1 MFKKKLLNKAIMAT
15 VLGGM
20 MLAPSFALASD
31 WDMQTMCTVGT
42 STSFVSATS
51 ANNKIYLNTT
61 TGHYTFG
68 GTKQMSTA
76 QFNLYYGYD
85 KETGEVLGNAVAPVQ
100 AKGKATMVNPKIYF
114 TIKASDLPDNYTVP
128 ELESIFSKLLE
139 KYVDIFDDS
148 QYFYNQCRLQVVD
161 DAGNQL
167 YAAGFKTEK
176 DGSDKVVPVYSAINT
191 LNLYDKVAI
200 GDTGNRAYIL
210 GTDSDQ
216 NEVALG
222 KSDVV
227 NSTTNFKFATDEPS
241 EGIVYGIYNDKKG
254 KICASG
260 YQLNMNSGTN
270 SAPDN
275 SIGIYTGNE
284 SGPVGE
290 VKVNFDYVISI
301 TAGMNGVEAGKNG
314 KITVSGNEA
323 GGSGGMTVQSV
334 KSGYAAYA
342 HDGGEI
348 TLEHS
353 GSGQFTLAE
362 RYSESLPPAVL
373 RAENGGKINVKN
385 YSSGSVVVQTGV
397 GGTAVTAKALTDAT
411 GVIDIGMNGSSGTLK
426 VNADGNVNIT
436 LAGGNTWEGTAAGN
450 TTLTGGNKSMW
461 KYASTDAQHLAAFTG
476 AKGDGYNAFVTMA
489 GGNVAIDKYAGNGL
503 FFVSDSVGTITINS
517 ADTFTTSGEANPL
530 LDNITK
536 DTLYFDSA
544 NDGGK
549 IIPAGYENVP
559 SVGETAN
566 SVITLATTTSLTDN
580 GEIKNLLTGLADKL
594 VYTGA
599 AGGETNLDVRMAV
612 VDSTAVNANI
622 TKFAVVS
629 FDAMGNKT
637 VGELQTPVAADGL
650 HVQILGGGETGSV
663 YTAYTTKDGDN
674 NNVYTFDKDLII
686 NRYAKTQIDGVK
698 QTDIGCQFW
707 SPIFGAFKEGENFAT
722 VVQNPSAAGEVN
734 YTVDMQG
741 HKLTAKNFYET
752 GRNSA
757 NDRATIVTL
766 AREGSIT
773 FNNVA
778 GMDLEATADLYYTA
792 AINVTEYSPSN
803 IPVKGAHVTVNN
815 LAGWDNA
822 VKATSYLAGGD
833 AAYSMNNYIIFADGR
848 NLPKDTPKNTLT
860 IDIANLVDVDA
871 TKGQFGVTAWGR
883 GATINVG
890 GGRVLSQANP
900 SQYSSSGMPVLSTA
914 GATCELNFNVL
925 KDAGGNVTGAGNNPV
940 QIVGNVKTNTPFYG
954 SGGVIN
960 LGLNTADSYLK
971 GFTNTDGS
979 TPLTEAVADMYTTG
993 TINMWMGNGSQ
1004 WINTGVSHVNKLV
1017 GGTTAGVLDMTDA
1030 AVGNVTIDNYSGN
1043 MVALYK
1049 HKNDGDEASD
1059 YSTANI
1065 TISSATAG
1073 STITLITDN
1082 SNIDTSDKVLTDKVL
1097 NALAGKLFYTAYTT
1111 GEENLSGVVQIAE
1124 GLTSAS
1130 ATLVTSEM
1138 MFMPSTGQ
1146 GMVKAASSAVQITN
1160 DKTTNQEYVDLNILR
1175 DDDKYHFDKDFVVDV
1190 KGLTGKTNLVSA
1202 AYGANSLDL
1211 ELADNTTLTLSASG
1225 SGKLFTIDAKNGL
1238 LVNGGTNSKLVLN
1251 LLSSANAY
1259 GGINMTAADNTKVAT
1274 INTDVDISV
1283 KSSGTGFSGYA
1294 LGIYASKGTMNINGK
1309 LTMKNGENP
1318 SVTNI
1323 SGTEPDYFGWI
1334 DVYSTNGAV
1343 VNLKTVDIISG
1354 GEGLYANNAGS
1365 VINVDGG
1372 SIVHL
1377 KNNSKYYALRAAGA
1391 TINVNMNGDKTA
1403 PANNNVVIKGNITT
1417 QSDWVNKSSDNT
1429 KDTVINLGLTTANS
1443 SLNGVA
1449 YNVFGNDGIT
1459 NSGKTF
1465 KGYIN
1470 MWLQNGAT
1478 WTNENW
1484 SAGEAMK
1491 GTYGGEDFAGSHVA
1505 KLVGGS
1511 SAANSGIIFQKDA
1524 NPLTIDSYSGNTKF
1538 IFSHNNSGTAIT
1550 DYSAGDIIIKNA
1562 ASGSNISLITDNQG
1576 INTSN
1581 TTVVDNVLGALA
1593 RKLYYTAYV
1602 DGERNLSGSVGIAEG
1617 LTGSSATLFSDSF
1630 GYIAETGQGVYKDI
1644 VPPAEPVDPIPADV
1658 SSDVLT
1664 ATMKDKAFLNDKITS
1679 SNNVVNYNLT
1689 DKAYSYHSLNAA
1701 PDSKAVIDVG
1711 GGNAIYFDGKTNRN
1725 LGIVLNDGAN
1735 VTINGN
1741 VNVSS
1746 YSESYSAAG
1755 IAMVIG
1761 GTGIGKKTDLT
1772 INGKVTM
1779 GSADAPGVMAEDKHG
1794 AYGFYK
1800 GTRWTG
1806 AAINMNMGHGSTIN
1820 ITDGLTAYVDGHG
1833 IVTDPYYADPNY
1845 ADKDLAVVNVNGNT
1859 NIVVSSSEDVGLYS
1873 LANFGGTINVNMQ
1886 NGQPGTDKVYIHGNT
1901 MVMKDTMG
1909 AEDNPYFYR
1918 SGVINLAL
1926 TTADSLWTGAVDNTG
1941 NTQAGE
1947 FNLYLQNGGT
1957 WKYENASK
1965 MDGLSAGTMPDP
1977 SFMFYGSY
1985 DGVSHI
1991 TSLTGGENN
2000 IDAGEINIVS
2010 DDKIIVGSYS
2020 GNINVNYSNSGSSMS
2035 GGVMSIAN
2043 ADVASVITL
2052 IASNE
2057 GVTAENYQQVLNA
2070 LAGQLYYTAGN
2081 ENLIGK
2087 LKIDGT
2093 SYGGY
2098 IAFDGSG
2105 KGYFTTE
2112 TNKTLAETPLGGLQD
2127 ENFENVDVSGSG
2139 TARTYTMTNGIKVE
2153 VTTGSAIVTQNTNA
2167 TNADVNV
2174 KNGNNLLVLVADQKT
2189 SPVIDASNGNVDIN
2203 GAVRMKGQDGQKL
2216 INVGEGKKVV
2226 IDGAEM
2232 SNAVAGSGD
2241 GTVSN
2246 PAIDMKDGSSIYI
2259 GEYVNSSNEKVFSKR
2274 DVQFIGDVQNTR
2286 GSFNIALMTD
2296 KSYWDGDY
2304 QNEDAEFNIDINS
2317 HGAKWSGSANG
2328 DVINVNLTQGTW
2340 VNMGASSSTGNNFT
2354 LKGGG
2359 AGKAFLDMSN
2369 ASSGNVT
2376 IDNYSGGMT
2385 IIYGHEAAT
2394 PTIIPGGTVRIVNAA
2409 SGSVINMMTLNAGID
2424 MNDPDSILDTMDA
2437 VAHKLLY
2444 TNYASE
2450 GNIKGTVGIGEGL
2463 TRPTIVSHIAD
2474 YKFDAESASID
2485 STTLRDTLAHGEIV
2499 YGDKE
2504 TAMMRGAKMA
2514 MASTAMIWRAE
2525 ANDLNKRMGDL
2536 QLRKE
2541 EAGVWAKYYSG
2552 RQEYNNNGSFSNK
2565 YKAVQVGVDKTL
2577 GHGWLG
2583 GIAFSYDDGSGSL
2596 NNGGSSDNKVQS
2608 LGFYGTKVNKNGEYI
2623 DLIGKFSRLEN
2634 EYTVYNDYG
2643 YSLDGDYKN
2652 FGMSVSAEYGKHINL
2667 KNGLVLTPAVEFTL
2681 GRINSKNYDAYSEY
2695 YDKSMTVKQDAFNS
2709 AIGRIGISI
2718 GKEADRYSYYA
2729 KLGLAHEF
2737 AGGFDT
2743 TYSAPGEPTSGTS
2756 VDFKDTWKEVQFGGS
2771 VKLKNDALLYGS
2783 FSKSFGGDV
2792 KEKWRVDVGLM
2803 FTFNHISDFFGNCS
2817 NKGQKSDAEA
2827 VSVSNLTN
2835 QVQQV
2840 EAVASDITGTQVEN
2854 DSVTVGDSMAV
2865 AQAKPVHSSGN
2876 TYVMDECIVTA
2887 TKTKQRI
2894 TDATADVS
2902 VVTRHEIEEMNI
2914 TTVEEAL
2921 RTVPGVQFNNYGG
2934 GNQMNGNL
2942 SSVRING
2949 SKDIAILVDG
2959 VKINDFQGV
2968 GESGN
2973 MYAGVLN
2980 NMNNIERIEVLRGA
2994 AGVLYGSGAKGGV
3007 INIITREIQENKTI
3021 VDTSV
3026 GSFGRKDYK
3035 FNTMGKGGKMTY
3047 NIYQGTFKQ
3056 GDITDGNGDKWEG
3069 HTKTKNFG
3077 TKITYAFNENNKL
3090 TFDYMDI
3097 SSHFNGSDYV
3107 YSNKYDGKYDSTMW
3121 SVRDDWKI
3129 NDNWSNV
3136 FVYRKNEE
3144 KRNYKQQY
3152 YAGYMLETSD
3162 TDYAYTFIS
3171 DQVTFHNNRHN
3182 MVLGA
3187 DYSYAKDKKMTG
3199 VKSNWDRND
3208 IRNTSMY
3215 INEDWTIIPHVT
3227 LSGGIRRDHTNH
3239 ENVDDHTS
3247 KSYKLAWDVTK
3258 KDTVYAGRSEYFILP
3273 SMDQMFDPV
3282 YGNKNLKPA
3291 EGRTE
3296 SIGYNK
3302 KFDDNNF
3309 FTVNYFQ
3316 TKEEVGIGW
3325 SGTTRINT
3333 SGVSRGWNA
3342 QYTSRLSD
3350 KWNFNLGWSHLF
3362 EKSSNDDSYS
3372 LGYYPRDLATFAFF
3386 YECGKFSGG
3395 IDGTWFFRK
3404 LDNSGRREF
3413 PVDNYGIYNLSL
3425 NYKPTKNMKLYC
3437 KIENIFNKFYAEHT
3451 NDGTDPYLTAGG
3463 ERKYYAMPGRAFM
3476 VGLQFIF

>member
-1 MFKKKLLNKAIMAT
+1 MFKKKLLNKAILAT

-20 MLAPSFALASD
+20 MLAPSFALALTITGTADDTVASTGVKSGGITTGSTANPKNTGSTKTSYKKYTYSGDVTLDGITLNGTNAWLVNSKNKTLTVNGIAAGDDMVAINIINGGDFNFTSATATTSNLVLNATASGTANAYGFYLNNGLGYMPFMTTNISVSGAAGVYGLYADNSTFIGAYGTAVKDFAIGSKSGDTITYGLSTTATGSD
-31 WDMQTMCTVGT
+31 KAAGIYATNNSEVLVPKYTAYVQGNGIVSKSSSKVAVGSDKASSATTIYVDNTNTNNYAALLADGGQIDINLKDTFSKGVITFGAVPHTNEVKINGNVVATNSGTVNLAMTKST
-42 STSFVSATS
+42 STWEGVAYNNGGTVNLWLQNGAIWTNDKWGDQTGFNGSHIANLTGGAAGTEGIIMMKDTNALTVDKLDGMVKVFYAHTNDGDEASDYAGDIKITS
-51 ANNKIYLNTT
+51 ANAGTSITLITDNTGIDMANNTAVEAALMALSGKLYYLGYTTGEDNLAGYVQIAEGLTASSATLKTGNIVFDNSTGKGSYESDDFKTAQTIFALGNMITGVVDNDKVYKKAGILREDGKYHLDDTT
-61 TGHYTFG
+61 TITLSGSGADYRGITNTG
-68 GTKQMSTA
+68 NVEIIGSGKTLNLNVTGDATTA
-76 QFNLYYGYD
+76 YG
-85 KETGEVLGNAVAPVQ
+85 
-100 AKGKATMVNPKIYF
+100 IY
-114 TIKASDLPDNYTVP
+114 
-128 ELESIFSKLLE
+128 
-139 KYVDIFDDS
+139 
-148 QYFYNQCRLQVVD
+148 
-161 DAGNQL
+161 QL
-167 YAAGFKTEK
+167 NK
-176 DGSDKVVPVYSAINT
+176 DGSNVNNNT
-191 LNLYDKVAI
+191 IKI
-200 GDTGNRAYIL
+200 
-210 GTDSDQ
+210 
-216 NEVALG
+216 
-222 KSDVV
+222 DV
-227 NSTTNFKFATDEPS
+227 
-241 EGIVYGIYNDKKG
+241 
-254 KICASG
+254 
-260 YQLNMNSGTN
+260 
-270 SAPDN
+270 
-275 SIGIYTGNE
+275 
-284 SGPVGE
+284 
-290 VKVNFDYVISI
+290 
-301 TAGMNGVEAGKNG
+301 
-314 KITVSGNEA
+314 
-323 GGSGGMTVQSV
+323 
-334 KSGYAAYA
+334 
-342 HDGGEI
+342 
-348 TLEHS
+348 
-353 GSGQFTLAE
+353 
-362 RYSESLPPAVL
+362 
-373 RAENGGKINVKN
+373 
-385 YSSGSVVVQTGV
+385 
-397 GGTAVTAKALTDAT
+397 
-411 GVIDIGMNGSSGTLK
+411 GTLK
-426 VNADGNVNIT
+426 INLDNTKRAEAISIKNTDYDNPTQMNIKGDVKIKVHAGLTALMGVHTFANSFVNIDGNLTIKDPDTADGKWGTNGYGTNGATLGFVYFGNAAVYVQSGLNACQKSGGVNIT
-436 LAGGNTWEGTAAGN
+436 GDVDIVSQAAALYINGGGGVINIDGGGYIEIDPTIYKEGT
-450 TTLTGGNKSMW
+450 TGGMVGGDTV
-461 KYASTDAQHLAAFTG
+461 YDAMRAE
-476 AKGDGYNAFVTMA
+476 DGYIYM
-489 GGNVAIDKYAGNGL
+489 NV
-503 FFVSDSVGTITINS
+503 
-517 ADTFTTSGEANPL
+517 
-530 LDNITK
+530 TK
-536 DTLYFDSA
+536 DT
-544 NDGGK
+544 
-549 IIPAGYENVP
+549 
-559 SVGETAN
+559 VG
-566 SVITLATTTSLTDN
+566 
-580 GEIKNLLTGLADKL
+580 
-594 VYTGA
+594 
-599 AGGETNLDVRMAV
+599 
-612 VDSTAVNANI
+612 
-622 TKFAVVS
+622 
-629 FDAMGNKT
+629 
-637 VGELQTPVAADGL
+637 
-650 HVQILGGGETGSV
+650 
-663 YTAYTTKDGDN
+663 
-674 NNVYTFDKDLII
+674 
-686 NRYAKTQIDGVK
+686 
-698 QTDIGCQFW
+698 
-707 SPIFGAFKEGENFAT
+707 
-722 VVQNPSAAGEVN
+722 
-734 YTVDMQG
+734 
-741 HKLTAKNFYET
+741 
-752 GRNSA
+752 
-757 NDRATIVTL
+757 
-766 AREGSIT
+766 
-773 FNNVA
+773 
-778 GMDLEATADLYYTA
+778 
-792 AINVTEYSPSN
+792 
-803 IPVKGAHVTVNN
+803 
-815 LAGWDNA
+815 A
-822 VKATSYLAGGD
+822 VK
-833 AAYSMNNYIIFADGR
+833 
-848 NLPKDTPKNTLT
+848 
-860 IDIANLVDVDA
+860 
-871 TKGQFGVTAWGR
+871 
-883 GATINVG
+883 
-890 GGRVLSQANP
+890 
-900 SQYSSSGMPVLSTA
+900 
-914 GATCELNFNVL
+914 
-925 KDAGGNVTGAGNNPV
+925 GNVTGAGNKKVN
-940 QIVGNVKTNTPFYG
+940 IKGNL
-954 SGGVIN
+954 GVTCGADNSSLDPNHYESFIN
-960 LGLNTADSYLK
+960 LGLNTADSTWI
-971 GFTNTDGS
+971 G
-979 TPLTEAVADMYTTG
+979 VAHNAYS
-993 TINMWMGNGSQ
+993 N
-1004 WINTGVSHVNKLV
+1004 
-1017 GGTTAGVLDMTDA
+1017 
-1030 AVGNVTIDNYSGN
+1030 NVT
-1043 MVALYK
+1043 
-1049 HKNDGDEASD
+1049 
-1059 YSTANI
+1059 
-1065 TISSATAG
+1065 
-1073 STITLITDN
+1073 
-1082 SNIDTSDKVLTDKVL
+1082 
-1097 NALAGKLFYTAYTT
+1097 
-1111 GEENLSGVVQIAE
+1111 
-1124 GLTSAS
+1124 
-1130 ATLVTSEM
+1130 
-1138 MFMPSTGQ
+1138 
-1146 GMVKAASSAVQITN
+1146 
-1160 DKTTNQEYVDLNILR
+1160 
-1175 DDDKYHFDKDFVVDV
+1175 
-1190 KGLTGKTNLVSA
+1190 
-1202 AYGANSLDL
+1202 
-1211 ELADNTTLTLSASG
+1211 
-1225 SGKLFTIDAKNGL
+1225 
-1238 LVNGGTNSKLVLN
+1238 
-1251 LLSSANAY
+1251 
-1259 GGINMTAADNTKVAT
+1259 
-1274 INTDVDISV
+1274 
-1283 KSSGTGFSGYA
+1283 
-1294 LGIYASKGTMNINGK
+1294 
-1309 LTMKNGENP
+1309 
-1318 SVTNI
+1318 
-1323 SGTEPDYFGWI
+1323 
-1334 DVYSTNGAV
+1334 GAV
-1343 VNLKTVDIISG
+1343 PFR
-1354 GEGLYANNAGS
+1354 GE
-1365 VINVDGG
+1365 
-1372 SIVHL
+1372 
-1377 KNNSKYYALRAAGA
+1377 
-1391 TINVNMNGDKTA
+1391 
-1403 PANNNVVIKGNITT
+1403 
-1417 QSDWVNKSSDNT
+1417 
-1429 KDTVINLGLTTANS
+1429 INL
-1443 SLNGVA
+1443 
-1449 YNVFGNDGIT
+1449 
-1459 NSGKTF
+1459 
-1465 KGYIN
+1465 
-1470 MWLQNGAT
+1470 WLANGAT
-1478 WTNENW
+1478 WTNELYGHADEHPY
-1484 SAGEAMK
+1484 AGLSFYENDSGLFGSRINK
-1491 GTYGGEDFAGSHVA
+1491 LTGGAT
-1505 KLVGGS
+1505 
-1511 SAANSGIIFQKDA
+1511 AATAGIIVQNDA
-1524 NPLTIDSYSGNTKF
+1524 RPITIDSYSGYTKF

-1562 ASGSNISLITDNQG
+1562 ASGSNVSLITDNQG

-1602 DGERNLSGSVGIAEG
+1602 DGETNLSGSVGIAEG

-1630 GYIAETGQGVYKDI
+1630 DYIAETGQGVYKDI
-1644 VPPAEPVDPIPADV
+1644 VPPAEPVDPTPADV

-1701 PDSKAVIDVG
+1701 ANSKAVIDVG
-1711 GGNAIYFDGKTNRN
+1711 GANAIYFDGKTNRN

-1794 AYGFYK
+1794 AYGFYE

-1845 ADKDLAVVNVNGNT
+1845 ADKDLAVVNVNGTT
-1859 NIVVSSSEDVGLYS
+1859 NIVVGSPEDVGLYS
-1873 LANFGGTINVNMQ
+1873 LANFGGTININMKNGNPDNSKVN
-1886 NGQPGTDKVYIHGNT
+1886 ISGNAI
-1901 MVMKDTMG
+1901 VMKDAYG
-1909 AEDNPYFYR
+1909 SGNNPYFYR

-1926 TTADSLWTGAVDNTG
+1926 TTADSLWIGAVDNTG

-1957 WKYENASK
+1957 WNYQNASK
-1965 MDGLSAGTMPDP
+1965 MDGLSADTMPDP

-2000 IDAGEINIVS
+2000 TDAGKINIVS

-2112 TNKTLAETPLGGLQD
+2112 ANKTLAEAPLGGLQD
-2127 ENFENVDVSGSG
+2127 DKFENVVVSDSD
-2139 TARTYTMTNGIKVE
+2139 TERTYTMTNGIKVE
-2153 VTTGSAIVTQNTNA
+2153 VATGSAIVTQNTNA

-2296 KSYWDGDY
+2296 RSYWDGDY
-2304 QNEDAEFNIDINS
+2304 QNEDAKFNIDINS

-2369 ASSGNVT
+2369 VSSGNVT

-2394 PTIIPGGTVRIVNAA
+2394 PTTIPGGTVRIVNAA
-2409 SGSVINMMTLNAGID
+2409 SGSVINMMTLNAGVD
-2424 MNDPDSILDTMDA
+2424 MSNPDSILDTMDA
-2437 VAHKLLY
+2437 VANKLLY
-2444 TNYASE
+2444 TNYATE

-2463 TRPTIVSHIAD
+2463 TRPTMVSHIAD
-2474 YKFDAESASID
+2474 YKFDAEPASID
-2485 STTLRDTLAHGEIV
+2485 RSTLRDTLAHGEIV
-2499 YGDKE
+2499 YGNAE

-2743 TYSAPGEPTSGTS
+2743 TYSAPGEPTSGTN

-2840 EAVASDITGTQVEN
+2840 EAVAPDITGTQVEN

-2934 GNQMNGNL
+2934 GNQMNGNI

-3199 VKSNWDRND
+3199 VKSNWDRDD

-3404 LDNSGRREF
+3404 LDNSERRKF

-3476 VGLQFIF
+3476 VGLQFTF